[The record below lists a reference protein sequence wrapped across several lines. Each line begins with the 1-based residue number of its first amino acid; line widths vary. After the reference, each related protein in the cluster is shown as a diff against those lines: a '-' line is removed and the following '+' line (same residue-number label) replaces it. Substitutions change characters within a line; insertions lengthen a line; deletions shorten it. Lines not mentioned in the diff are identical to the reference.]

1 MGIIEDYLIKK
12 YNTNML
18 IKEYAM
24 LELQIDKLPKY
35 FDKQRFISTTE
46 IEKLINSEGVL
57 EIPCQ
62 SDKIISRIDNGTRD
76 KL

>member
-24 LELQIDKLPKY
+24 LPDFVAGSPKAFWY
-35 FDKQRFISTTE
+35 FILNN
-46 IEKLINSEGVL
+46 IY
-57 EIPCQ
+57 
-62 SDKIISRIDNGTRD
+62 
-76 KL
+76 

>member
-18 IKEYAM
+18 IKEYAIF
-24 LELQIDKLPKY
+24 ELQIDKLPKY

-46 IEKLINSEGVL
+46 IEKLINSESKKG
-57 EIPCQ
+57 
-62 SDKIISRIDNGTRD
+62 
-76 KL
+76 KLILILFNVKV

>member
-46 IEKLINSEGVL
+46 IEKLINSESKKGKL
-57 EIPCQ
+57 NLTSSLGHPKLF
-62 SDKIISRIDNGTRD
+62 DISF
-76 KL
+76 

>member
-46 IEKLINSEGVL
+46 IEKLIKDVY
-57 EIPCQ
+57 EI
-62 SDKIISRIDNGTRD
+62 
-76 KL
+76 

>member
-35 FDKQRFISTTE
+35 FDKQRFVSTTE
-46 IEKLINSEGVL
+46 IEKLINSESKKGKL
-57 EIPCQ
+57 NLN
-62 SDKIISRIDNGTRD
+62 II
-76 KL
+76 

>member
-46 IEKLINSEGVL
+46 IEKLINSESKKG
-57 EIPCQ
+57 
-62 SDKIISRIDNGTRD
+62 
-76 KL
+76 KLNLLDFLKK